1 MDRELATERRA
12 SDVASRDKPKVFVIL
27 GTPNM
32 GKVDL
37 AMDIMNL
44 VDNLTLVDV
53 PPSPYYA
60 LGSLADYRAELYHA
74 LQRYFV
80 SQEHY
85 KKGQDQIVVHSLI
98 DNFTW
103 AIYNT
108 QRKIAN
114 NQFDEDGADA
124 VTAIF
129 IGQILL
135 DSFAADHIFVVEGW
149 SDDDDM
155 PIFERMMAI
164 VNQLNAPRTIL
175 YEEDKEQWPEICAK
189 IIKEIRG

>member
-1 MDRELATERRA
+1 
-12 SDVASRDKPKVFVIL
+12 
-27 GTPNM
+27 M

-37 AMDIMNL
+37 AMDIINQ
-44 VDNLTLVDV
+44 VDNLTFVDV

-60 LGSLADYRAELYHA
+60 LGSLADYRAELFQA

-80 SQEHY
+80 MQEHY
-85 KKGQDQIVVHSLI
+85 RKGQDQIVVHSLI

-108 QRKIAN
+108 QRKVAN
-114 NQFDEDGADA
+114 GQFDEDGADA

-149 SDDDDM
+149 KDNDDM
-155 PIFERMMAI
+155 PLFERMMAI
-164 VNQLNAPRTIL
+164 VNQIDIPRTIL
-175 YEEDKEQWPEICAK
+175 YEEDEERWPEICAK